1 MTTTIYKIV
10 ICTAAGTMV
19 NSTNILFTVP
29 KKNIEYWQERIRKY
43 IINRYAMPADYS
55 VDFSETGNYKFAKQ
69 NYISLKTRRLIIN
82 TMALVDADIDT
93 KLNEAIKLLTDKLT
107 KYQITR
113 LSDDLMLR
121 WRIMEATK

>member
-1 MTTTIYKIV
+1 MGIELNKIYNES
-10 ICTAAGTMV
+10 C
-19 NSTNILFTVP
+19 F
-29 KKNIEYWQERIRKY
+29 
-43 IINRYAMPADYS
+43 D
-55 VDFSETGNYKFAKQ
+55 
-69 NYISLKTRRLIIN
+69 